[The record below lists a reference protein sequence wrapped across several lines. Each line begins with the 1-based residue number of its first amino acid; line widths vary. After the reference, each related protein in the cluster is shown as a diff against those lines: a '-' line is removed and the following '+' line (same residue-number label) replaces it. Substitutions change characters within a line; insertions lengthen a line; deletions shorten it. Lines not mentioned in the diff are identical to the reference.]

1 MAWIVLFVAG
11 LFEVG
16 MVMGLNFSEGFTKLW
31 PSLLML
37 VSGVISFYL
46 LSVAMQSVPVGTAY
60 AVWTAIGASG
70 AVLLGLLFLGEPA
83 NLLRMAG
90 IVVVLGG
97 VLMLKFAEGG
107 GVPCPYSPDLVE
119 EEFSEVCIAPVRWL
133 EPTGEPNTPPSL
145 WRS

>member
-1 MAWIVLFVAG
+1 MEMAWIVLLVAG

-16 MVMGLNFSEGFTKLW
+16 MVMGLNFSEGFTKLL

-37 VSGVISFYL
+37 VSGGISFYL

-70 AVLLGLLFLGEPA
+70 AVLLGVLFLGEPA
-83 NLLRMAG
+83 NLLRIAG

-97 VLMLKFAEGG
+97 VLMLRFAEG
-107 GVPCPYSPDLVE
+107 
-119 EEFSEVCIAPVRWL
+119 
-133 EPTGEPNTPPSL
+133 
-145 WRS
+145 